1 MRCTVLGTHNKIS
14 ALISLKF
21 EISQP
26 GATARRWGCCARSRW
41 RLQGLLRPLLPRNW
55 TREPVLCTVATLP
68 GAAAREIRAWDEVAK
83 SCVDRRATDA
93 PDAETI
99 TGRLQELGA
108 QYRAPI
114 LPGAL
119 TLTLASRAPPRVSW
133 STTFFGLWT
142 LEELFR
148 GNGVICRT
156 QRVIQGDDNGHVG
169 RPCEVSP
176 APPCP
181 ELFCELRGLCRH
193 SYFGPRTCGRSR

>member
-1 MRCTVLGTHNKIS
+1 MFQFDVAANLSILTKYLQQITTSWKHRHFLETPTFLLTTRRMIFWSEPGPVLEVQEEVDKHTG
-14 ALISLKF
+14 
-21 EISQP
+21 QP

-133 STTFFGLWT
+133 STTFK
-142 LEELFR
+142 
-148 GNGVICRT
+148 
-156 QRVIQGDDNGHVG
+156 
-169 RPCEVSP
+169 
-176 APPCP
+176 
-181 ELFCELRGLCRH
+181 RGLTVVRGLGILCL
-193 SYFGPRTCGRSR
+193 

>member
-1 MRCTVLGTHNKIS
+1 MFQFDVAANLSILTKYLQQITTSWKHRHFLETPTFLLTTRRMIFWSEPGPVLEVQEEVDKHTG
-14 ALISLKF
+14 
-21 EISQP
+21 QP

-55 TREPVLCTVATLP
+55 TRGPVLCTVATLP

-133 STTFFGLWT
+133 STTFK
-142 LEELFR
+142 
-148 GNGVICRT
+148 
-156 QRVIQGDDNGHVG
+156 
-169 RPCEVSP
+169 
-176 APPCP
+176 
-181 ELFCELRGLCRH
+181 RGLTVVRGLGILCL
-193 SYFGPRTCGRSR
+193 